1 MLFPMPTLAE
11 RYYNNEGKK
20 RILAFFFLFAA
31 NILLAASERI
41 WFVNFFGAWTWQLNL
56 KKIKS

>member
-20 RILAFFFLFAA
+20 KDLSLFFSFCRKYSISSLETQ
-31 NILLAASERI
+31 L
-41 WFVNFFGAWTWQLNL
+41 VCKFFGAWTWQLNL